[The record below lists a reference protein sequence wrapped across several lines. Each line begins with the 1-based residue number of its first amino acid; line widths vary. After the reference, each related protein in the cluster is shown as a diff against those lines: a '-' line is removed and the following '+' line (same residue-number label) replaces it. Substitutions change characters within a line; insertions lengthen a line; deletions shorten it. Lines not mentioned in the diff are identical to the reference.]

1 MKKLSMLPLLFVL
14 GVSQVWAGNGLVV
27 VESAHDVKTTADKLE
42 AALKAK
48 GMTVFMR
55 INHAD
60 NASKAGLTMHATE
73 LVVFGNPKI
82 GTPLMNCSA
91 SVAID
96 LPQKMLIR
104 KDESGQVLLSYNAPD
119 YLVSRHKIV
128 GCEKVLEKVKGAL
141 AKFASAATMP

>member
-1 MKKLSMLPLLFVL
+1 MSRILALPLFFFLS
-14 GVSQVWAGNGLVV
+14 VSQLWAGSGMVT

-55 INHAD
+55 INHTE
-60 NASKAGLTMHATE
+60 NAGKVGLTMPATE

-104 KDESGQVLLSYNAPD
+104 QDESGQVLLSYNAPE
-119 YLVSRHKIV
+119 YLVSRHKIS
-128 GCEKVLEKVKGAL
+128 GCEQVIEKVKGAL